1 MTKTEFQPSNSKQQ
15 VDLIFF
21 KRWNIIYRVKFYQN
35 KKVLYLCHL
44 IQFLL
49 ALITLSIL
57 YEKVNTNFKYGI
69 YLSPIC
75 LIYSFIQIILIKKSL
90 TNPRYHWLIQ
100 FILLAVLLSVFLG
113 VYFYIYNPT
122 FKQIFNEGQNCK
134 IIKDSRAV
142 LKDGSYLEN
151 FQVLTVQFKYNG
163 ETFQGCGC
171 GSNKNEESIYQT
183 KIEPFRYVSNE
194 EMTALNEKTMKE
206 EEDISTI
213 KMPSWMCQP
222 FTDYQ
227 TDIKGNS
234 SQNAGKVDV
243 QTCYFN
249 FYGVDSL
256 YLDSQNSSDYCK
268 KSENFVQVIFKE
280 KPYFPVDQFCLLLVF
295 TLLAIFSFSL
305 NWILVIIVHYLL
317 PCLRV
322 EVEQDF
328 FKLDNKNLPI
338 QKSNKVIP
346 TQNQSKSQSQKNQ
359 QKKTTNSK
367 KQNEGGIFDKMK
379 RFFDSLIKPKVKKTL
394 PVQQINPQVDQQMYQ
409 QSHTNR
415 KSSINNSQLAENK
428 ILITQQEKDG
438 QSNPQSVLQI
448 NNESCCDE
456 KYTTQIQQPV
466 SSKQQNIVFFSLPPA
481 KKKLLPPIQMN
492 INYDEVI
499 KESTKKEIE
508 ENKTIGNSPVKNN
521 QKIKN
526 QQSIDVPDLVI
537 TQNHHLHSIL
547 LKGAKKTL
555 NQTCSEKKKSK
566 VKFVSHNDLDQRPF
580 QNQSSISESNIK

>member
-1 MTKTEFQPSNSKQQ
+1 MTKRDLQPSNNKQR

-44 IQFLL
+44 IQFIL
-49 ALITLSIL
+49 ALVTLSIL
-57 YEKVNTNFKYGI
+57 YVKVNTNFKYGI

-75 LIYSFIQIILIKKSL
+75 LIFSFIQIIFIQKSL

-100 FILLAVLLSVFLG
+100 FILLAALLSVFLG

-142 LKDGSYLEN
+142 LQDGSYLED
-151 FQVLTVQFKYNG
+151 FQVLTVQFKYDG
-163 ETFQGCGC
+163 KTYQGCGC

-227 TDIKGNS
+227 TDIKGNGS
-234 SQNAGKVDV
+234 SQNLGKVDV
-243 QTCYFN
+243 ETCYFN
-249 FYGVDSL
+249 FYGAKSL
-256 YLDSQNSSDYCK
+256 NLDSQSSSDYCK
-268 KSENFVQVIFKE
+268 KSESFVQVIFKE
-280 KPYFPVDQFCLLLVF
+280 KPYFPVDQFSLLLVF
-295 TLLAIFSFSL
+295 TLLAAFSFSL

-317 PCLRV
+317 PCLQV

-328 FKLDNKNLPI
+328 FKLDSKNLPI

-346 TQNQSKSQSQKNQ
+346 TQNQSKGQSQKNQ
-359 QKKTTNSK
+359 QKKTTNQK
-367 KQNEGGIFDKMK
+367 KQQNEGIFDKIK
-379 RFFDSLIKPKVKKTL
+379 KLFDSVIKQNAKTL
-394 PVQQINPQVDQQMYQ
+394 PVQIVDPQNDQQTFQ

-415 KSSINNSQLAENK
+415 KSSVNNSQLVENK

-438 QSNPQSVLQI
+438 QSNPQSVIQI

-456 KYTTQIQQPV
+456 KYTTQILQPV
-466 SSKQQNIVFFSLPPA
+466 SSKQQNTVFFSLPPA

-499 KESTKKEIE
+499 KENIKKEIE
-508 ENKTIGNSPVKNN
+508 ENKTIGNSPVKDS

-566 VKFVSHNDLDQRPF
+566 VKFVSHNDLDKKPF
-580 QNQSSISESNIK
+580 QNQNSISESNFK

>member
-1 MTKTEFQPSNSKQQ
+1 MIKMGFQPSNSKEQ
-15 VDLIFF
+15 VELVFF
-21 KRWNIIYRVKFYQN
+21 KKWNIIYRVKFYQN

-44 IQFLL
+44 IQFIL
-49 ALITLSIL
+49 ALTTLSIL
-57 YEKVNTNFKYGI
+57 YAKVNTNFKYGI

-75 LIYSFIQIILIKKSL
+75 LIYSFIQIIFIKKTL

-122 FKQIFNEGQNCK
+122 FKQMFNEGQNCK

-151 FQVLTVQFKYNG
+151 FQVLTVQFNYNG
-163 ETFQGCGC
+163 QTFQGCGC
-171 GSNKNEESIYQT
+171 GSDKYEESIYQT

-194 EMTALNEKTMKE
+194 EMTALNEQTMKE

-227 TDIKGNS
+227 TDIKGNG
-234 SQNAGKVDV
+234 SQNKPKVDV
-243 QTCYFN
+243 ETCYFN

-256 YLDSQNSSDYCK
+256 YLDNQNSSDYCK
-268 KSENFVQVIFKE
+268 KSESFVQVIFKE
-280 KPYFPVDQFCLLLVF
+280 RPYFPVDQFCLLLIF
-295 TLLAIFSFSL
+295 TLLAIFSFCL

-338 QKSNKVIP
+338 KKSNKVIP
-346 TQNQSKSQSQKNQ
+346 TQNLSKSQPQKIQ
-359 QKKTTNSK
+359 QKKNET
-367 KQNEGGIFDKMK
+367 KQNEGVFYKIKKLFDY
-379 RFFDSLIKPKVKKTL
+379 LTKPKVKTL
-394 PVQQINPQVDQQMYQ
+394 PIQKIDIKNDQQTNQ
-409 QSHTNR
+409 QQQTNR
-415 KSSINNSQLAENK
+415 KSSLNNSQLAENK

-466 SSKQQNIVFFSLPPA
+466 SSKQQQNVVFFSLPPA
-481 KKKLLPPIQMN
+481 KKKLLPPIEMN

-499 KESTKKEIE
+499 KENTKKEIE
-508 ENKTIGNSPVKNN
+508 EKKTIGNSPVKES

-537 TQNHHLHSIL
+537 SQNHHLHSIL
-547 LKGAKKTL
+547 LKGAKKGL
-555 NQTCSEKKKSK
+555 NQTFSEKKKSK
-566 VKFVSHNDLDQRPF
+566 VKFVSHKDLDQNPI
-580 QNQSSISESNIK
+580 QKKSSVSESNIK

>member
-1 MTKTEFQPSNSKQQ
+1 MTKTDLQLSNNKQK

-44 IQFLL
+44 IQFIL
-49 ALITLSIL
+49 ALVTLSIL
-57 YEKVNTNFKYGI
+57 YVKVNTNFKYGI
-69 YLSPIC
+69 YLSPF
-75 LIYSFIQIILIKKSL
+75 L
-90 TNPRYHWLIQ
+90 
-100 FILLAVLLSVFLG
+100 LLAVLLSVFLG

-134 IIKDSRAV
+134 IIKDRRAV
-142 LKDGSYLEN
+142 LQDGTYLED

-163 ETFQGCGC
+163 QTYQGCGC
-171 GSNKNEESIYQT
+171 GSNKNKESIYQT
-183 KIEPFRYVSNE
+183 NIEPFRYVSNQ
-194 EMTALNEKTMKE
+194 EMTSLNEKTMK

-227 TDIKGNS
+227 TDIKGNGS
-234 SQNAGKVDV
+234 SQNLGKLDV
-243 QTCYFN
+243 ETCYFN
-249 FYGVDSL
+249 FYGAKSL
-256 YLDSQNSSDYCK
+256 NLDSQGSSDYCK
-268 KSENFVQVIFKE
+268 KSESFFQVIFKE
-280 KPYFPVDQFCLLLVF
+280 KPYFPVDQFSLLLVF
-295 TLLAIFSFSL
+295 TLLAAFSFSL
-305 NWILVIIVHYLL
+305 NWMLVIIVHYLL
-317 PCLRV
+317 PCLQV

-328 FKLDNKNLPI
+328 FKLDIKNLPI

-346 TQNQSKSQSQKNQ
+346 TQNQSKGQSQKNQ
-359 QKKTTNSK
+359 QNKTINQK
-367 KQNEGGIFDKMK
+367 KQQNEGIFDKIK
-379 RFFDSLIKPKVKKTL
+379 NLFDSVIKQNAKTL
-394 PVQQINPQVDQQMYQ
+394 HVQIVDPQNDQQTFQ
-409 QSHTNR
+409 QSHANR
-415 KSSINNSQLAENK
+415 KPSVNNSQLVENK

-438 QSNPQSVLQI
+438 QSNPQSVIQI

-456 KYTTQIQQPV
+456 KYTTQILQPV
-466 SSKQQNIVFFSLPPA
+466 SFKQQNTVFFSLPPA

-499 KESTKKEIE
+499 KENIKKEIE
-508 ENKTIGNSPVKNN
+508 ENKTIGNFPVKDS

-537 TQNHHLHSIL
+537 TQNHYLHSIL

-555 NQTCSEKKKSK
+555 NQTCSQKKKSK
-566 VKFVSHNDLDQRPF
+566 VKFVSHNDLDKKPL
-580 QNQSSISESNIK
+580 QNQNSISESNFK